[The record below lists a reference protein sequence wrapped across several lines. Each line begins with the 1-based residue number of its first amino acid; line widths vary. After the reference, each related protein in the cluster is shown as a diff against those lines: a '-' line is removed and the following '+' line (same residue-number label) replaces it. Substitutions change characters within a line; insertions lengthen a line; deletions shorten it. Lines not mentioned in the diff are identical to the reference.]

1 MFSNK
6 GVHKLPTTRSTKKTT
21 RRIQTEADEPIMNR
35 RTELSNRGS

>member
-6 GVHKLPTTRSTKKTT
+6 GLHKLPTTRSIKKPV
-21 RRIQTEADEPIMNR
+21 RRFQTEADEPIMNR